1 VRAALL
7 TAYGG
12 TVELGERPDPE
23 PEPEVT
29 LVRVSAAPIVP
40 LDLICASGT
49 SYFGQQPLPYVPGVQ
64 GVGVVESSPDLP
76 AGQRVW
82 FATSAGMAPVDGSLA
97 EWCAVRA
104 ADLIPITADVP
115 DAAAAALG
123 TSGIAAWMSLR
134 WRARLRAGERVVV
147 LGASGVVG
155 QVALAV
161 ARHLGA
167 GRVVAVCRSEA
178 AAQQAL
184 GIGAD
189 DVVVLRPDEERTD
202 LTGRLTAAAGGPAD
216 VVIDPVFG
224 EPAAAAA
231 MALGPGGRL
240 VNIGGAAHDRAE
252 FSSAAL
258 RGRSIDILG
267 YTNNAISADQ
277 RADAL
282 TQVLTLAARGEV
294 TVAHQVIALADCAQA
309 WASASGSGRRV
320 VVAIG
325 ADRQRNG

>member
-1 VRAALL
+1 MRAALL
-7 TAYGG
+7 RAYGEP
-12 TVELGERPDPE
+12 VELGEQPQPE
-23 PEPEVT
+23 PEPDET

-40 LDLICASGT
+40 LDLLCASGT

-64 GVGVVESSPDLP
+64 GVGVVVSSPDLP

-115 DAAAAALG
+115 DAAAAAIG
-123 TSGIAAWMSLR
+123 TSGIAAWMSLH

-161 ARHLGA
+161 ARHLEA

-178 AAQQAL
+178 AAQRA
-184 GIGAD
+184 IEAGAD
-189 DVVVLRPDEERTD
+189 DGVVLRPDEQRAD
-202 LTGRLTAAAGGPAD
+202 LAGRLTAAAGGPVD

-231 MALGPGGRL
+231 LALGPGGRL
-240 VNIGGAAHDRAE
+240 VNLGGAAHDRAE
-252 FSSAAL
+252 FSSATL
-258 RGRSIDILG
+258 RSSSIDILG
-267 YTNNAISADQ
+267 YTNNAISAEQ

-282 TQVLTLAARGEV
+282 TSVLALAARGQ
-294 TVAHQVIALADCAQA
+294 VAVEHQVIPLADCAQA
-309 WASASGSGRRV
+309 WVAAGRSGPRV
-320 VVAIG
+320 VVAL
-325 ADRQRNG
+325 D

>member
-1 VRAALL
+1 MLR
-7 TAYGG
+7 AYGG
-12 TVELGERPDPE
+12 TIELGERPDPE
-23 PEPEVT
+23 PEPDET

-40 LDLICASGT
+40 LDLLCAGGT

-64 GVGVVESSPDLP
+64 GVGVVESSPDLR
-76 AGQRVW
+76 AGERVW

-104 ADLIPITADVP
+104 SDLIPIAADVP
-115 DAAAAALG
+115 DATAAALG

-134 WRARLRAGERVVV
+134 WRAGLRAGERVVV

-178 AAQQAL
+178 AGQRAI
-184 GIGAD
+184 GVGAD
-189 DVVVLRPDEERTD
+189 DVVVLRPDEERAGLAD
-202 LTGRLTAAAGGPAD
+202 RLTVAAGGPVD

-224 EPAAAAA
+224 GPAVAAAI
-231 MALGPGGRL
+231 ALGPGGRL
-240 VNIGGAAHDRAE
+240 VNIGGAASDRAE
-252 FSSAAL
+252 FSSATL
-258 RGRSIDILG
+258 RGRSINILG
-267 YTNNAISADQ
+267 YTNNAISAEQ

-282 TQVLTLAARGEV
+282 TQVLTLAARGQVSVE
-294 TVAHQVIALADCAQA
+294 HQIIPLADCAQA
-309 WASASGSGRRV
+309 WASAGSSGYRIV
-320 VVAIG
+320 VSM
-325 ADRQRNG
+325 D

>member
-1 VRAALL
+1 MRAALL
-7 TAYGG
+7 HAYGG
-12 TVELGERPDPE
+12 TIDLGERPDPE
-23 PEPEVT
+23 PAPDET

-40 LDLICASGT
+40 LDLLCAGGT

-64 GVGVVESSPDLP
+64 GVGVVRSSPDLP

-104 ADLIPITADVP
+104 TDLIPITADVS
-115 DAAAAALG
+115 DATAAALG
-123 TSGIAAWMSLR
+123 TSGIAAWMSLC

-147 LGASGVVG
+147 LGANGAVG

-178 AAQQAL
+178 AAQRAI
-184 GIGAD
+184 GVGAD
-189 DVVVLRPDEERTD
+189 DVVVLRPDEERAD
-202 LTGRLTAAAGGPAD
+202 LADRLTATAGGPVD

-240 VNIGGAAHDRAE
+240 VNIGGAASDQAE
-252 FSSAAL
+252 FSSAIL
-258 RGRSIDILG
+258 RGRSLDILG
-267 YTNNAISADQ
+267 YTNNAISAQQ
-277 RADAL
+277 RSDAL
-282 TQVLTLAARGEV
+282 TQVLTLAAGGEISV
-294 TVAHQVIALADCAQA
+294 EHQVIPLADCAQA
-309 WASASGSGRRV
+309 WASAGSSRHRV
-320 VVAIG
+320 VVAI
-325 ADRQRNG
+325 D